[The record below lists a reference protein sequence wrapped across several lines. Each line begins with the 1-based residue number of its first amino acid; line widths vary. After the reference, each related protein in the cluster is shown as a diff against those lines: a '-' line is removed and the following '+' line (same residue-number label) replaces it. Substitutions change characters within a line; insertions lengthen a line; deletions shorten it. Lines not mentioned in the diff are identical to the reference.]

1 MKHSL
6 IQQLDLLATDR
17 WARQGLRVVL
27 RSLWLSLCVWCIV
40 LGGHLVWGWP
50 LRYDLLGLGAL
61 ALVGGSMLVVLLRR
75 RMSPREVAR
84 RLDRRF
90 HLDEQIATALEL
102 TAKSPEPESIGARLL
117 SEANR
122 NLGLVRRRVS
132 RQQAQPWSEVIALL
146 AMTLVMIGLLI
157 MTGIGQVL
165 PGGSALEPLPPLAQ
179 PADRPDQANQ
189 PQQPPGGPQAGA
201 PDPAG
206 RQQQAANPTDLAA
219 LADALRGQGAT
230 RPAAEALDRGDP
242 SRAAQSL
249 RELADQAD
257 QLSGRG
263 RRELADRLR
272 DAADAV
278 GGRNPD
284 LAEQLRQSAEA
295 LDQGGSQA
303 RQGLEDLASAIE
315 RLGQGQQ
322 ADRNGQQAQQGT
334 QDQQGQGQGSQDP
347 QAQQGQQGGTNPGS
361 PSNSAGGE
369 QRQAGTPPRL
379 GVEGQPLPLD
389 AEGGGQ
395 SAERQSSRPPTSV
408 GSGAGGSPSNSS
420 PLSGGACANCADP
433 LRVPA
438 DERDVVQDYFSP

>member
-1 MKHSL
+1 MKHPL
-6 IQQLDLLATDR
+6 IRQLDLLATDR

-27 RSLWLSLCVWCIV
+27 RSLWLSLCGWCVV

-61 ALVGGSMLVVLLRR
+61 ALVGGSALVVLLRR
-75 RMSPREVAR
+75 RMAPREVAR

-102 TAKSPEPESIGARLL
+102 TARPPEPESIGARLL
-117 SEANR
+117 GEANR
-122 NLGLVRRRVS
+122 NLGLVRRRIA

-157 MTGIGQVL
+157 MGGIGQVA
-165 PGGSALEPLPPLAQ
+165 PGAAALEPLPPLAQ
-179 PADRPDQANQ
+179 SAEPPEQDRQ
-189 PQQPPGGPQAGA
+189 PQQPPGGPQGA
-201 PDPAG
+201 APNPAG
-206 RQQQAANPTDLAA
+206 QQQAANPTDLAT

-242 SRAAQSL
+242 SGAAQSL

-257 QLSGRG
+257 QLSGQA
-263 RRELADRLR
+263 RRDLAERLR
-272 DAADAV
+272 DAADAL
-278 GGRNPD
+278 GGRNPE
-284 LAEQLRQSAEA
+284 LAEQLRQSAEG
-295 LDQGGSQA
+295 LDQGGAQA

-315 RLGQGQQ
+315 QLGQGQQ
-322 ADRNGQQAQQGT
+322 ADSGRQQGQQE
-334 QDQQGQGQGSQDP
+334 QQGQGQGSQE
-347 QAQQGQQGGTNPGS
+347 QQGQQGQQGSNPGS

-369 QRQAGTPPRL
+369 QRQAGTPRRL

-395 SAERQSSRPPTSV
+395 SAERQSNRPPTSV
-408 GSGAGGSPSNSS
+408 GSGAGSSPRNSS
-420 PLSGGACANCADP
+420 PPSGGACANCADP